1 MGVKKRKAQKEQLH
15 GFDSGLVLRA
25 SPLSA
30 RRQIVLLIEDDP
42 QVLAVTQRILRAS
55 GYDVLCAADQQTA
68 LSHALEH
75 RESIALML
83 TDLEL
88 PDASGVDVAESV
100 RSLCPQVAVIFMSG
114 YPRGH
119 VAATE
124 GSSFLHKPFG
134 QQELLASVG
143 ELFPQKKP

>member
-25 SPLSA
+25 SPLNV

-55 GYDVLCAADQQTA
+55 GYDVLCASDQQSA
-68 LSHALEH
+68 LEIALEH
-75 RESIALML
+75 RHSIALLL

-100 RSLCPQVAVIFMSG
+100 RSLCPNAGVVFMSG

-124 GSSFLHKPFG
+124 GACFLHKPFG

-143 ELFPQKKP
+143 ELLPPKKR